1 MKTFLKEILECR
13 EASEIPEKLLNIL
26 LDENSREHVL
36 QLINEKKDD
45 KIIDAFRDMFQE
57 EQSNRKELKQDYT
70 PDGLSSLLAELSG
83 ETKNLADV
91 CAGTGSLTVAFLK
104 APRSRICQM

>member
-1 MKTFLKEILECR
+1 MNIKGFLKEILECR

-45 KIIDAFRDMFQE
+45 KIIDVFRDMFQE

-70 PDGLSSLLAELSG
+70 PDGLSS
-83 ETKNLADV
+83 
-91 CAGTGSLTVAFLK
+91 C
-104 APRSRICQM
+104 